1 MRSAQCAMS
10 LDHGAPIEDVAFFP
24 SGALAVTA
32 GGNSLCIWDVIRW
45 AG

>member
-1 MRSAQCAMS
+1 MS